1 MLRTICAALFAIAGA
16 AGAWAQGAP
25 ADVVKDLAP
34 SGKLKAAINLT
45 NAVLAQENPG
55 GDPKG
60 VSVDLARELAKRLG
74 VPVEFVIFRGAGTV
88 FAAAKTGAWDV
99 AFFAIEPVRA
109 AEVDFTSPYVII
121 EGGYVVPKDSPLKAV
136 ADVDRQGVRVA
147 VGLGSAYDLYLTR
160 TLKQAQLVRATAGDG
175 SYLRAFTDQKLEV
188 LAGVKPMVAA
198 WARPQADLRVMDG
211 AFMQIQQAMGTPKG
225 RGEAGVRYL
234 RAFVEEMKRSGFVA
248 DALKR
253 SNQPDAAV
261 APPG

>member
-1 MLRTICAALFAIAGA
+1 MLTGGCLDRRDGRLFVDPRRTGN
-16 AGAWAQGAP
+16 Q
-25 ADVVKDLAP
+25 
-34 SGKLKAAINLT
+34 
-45 NAVLAQENPG
+45 
-55 GDPKG
+55 
-60 VSVDLARELAKRLG
+60 
-74 VPVEFVIFRGAGTV
+74 RG
-88 FAAAKTGAWDV
+88 
-99 AFFAIEPVRA
+99 
-109 AEVDFTSPYVII
+109 
-121 EGGYVVPKDSPLKAV
+121 
-136 ADVDRQGVRVA
+136 VDRQGVRVA